1 MRNHRSHET
10 LNRDGFAVRA
20 DHSDVPVR
28 TVRACPVDGS
38 AVMVD
43 EPELSMRIKRGARP
57 TSIPLARLHRS
68 GMDTVNDAIQL
79 IIVVTAVAVIFATVS
94 GIILN

>member
-1 MRNHRSHET
+1 
-10 LNRDGFAVRA
+10 
-20 DHSDVPVR
+20 
-28 TVRACPVDGS
+28 
-38 AVMVD
+38 
-43 EPELSMRIKRGARP
+43 MRIKRGARP

>member
-1 MRNHRSHET
+1 
-10 LNRDGFAVRA
+10 
-20 DHSDVPVR
+20 
-28 TVRACPVDGS
+28 
-38 AVMVD
+38 MVD
-43 EPELSMRIKRGARP
+43 DPELSMRIKRGARL
-57 TSIPLARLHRS
+57 TGIPPARLHRS